1 MTNYE
6 KYCDVFKRVFE
17 LDDNTDVTVLAFQE
31 TPMWD
36 SIGHMNLVAV
46 LEETFDVRFEIDD
59 IIDLSSFKKGI
70 EILSKLGVV
79 IE

>member
-1 MTNYE
+1 MTNYD

-17 LDDNTDVTVLAFQE
+17 LDDNTDITVLAFQE

>member
-6 KYCDVFKRVFE
+6 KYCDVFKKVFE

>member
-36 SIGHMNLVAV
+36 SIGHMNLAAV

>member
-1 MTNYE
+1 MTNYD